1 MQKLAVLNG
10 GYLKQLKKIK
20 LNNSLFK
27 EKKKTFGEK
36 NVKLIMLKIVF
47 YLKKKKQI
55 LKSLIMKIYQFQTQ
69 NQI

>member
-10 GYLKQLKKIK
+10 GYLKQLNKIK
-20 LNNSLFK
+20 LSNSLFK

-55 LKSLIMKIYQFQTQ
+55 LNSLIMKIYQFQTK
-69 NQI
+69 NWI